1 MNLSRFTNRKGKF
14 SYSYNA
20 NTPTYEGTRNF
31 LLRTQQ
37 RIPLRSSLYGADIW
51 MTRHISHPLRTDS
64 TGRETHATCDKPE
77 IGKGGF

>member
-1 MNLSRFTNRKGKF
+1 MPKVHGPSRRISQDSLIAK
-14 SYSYNA
+14 
-20 NTPTYEGTRNF
+20 
-31 LLRTQQ
+31 Q